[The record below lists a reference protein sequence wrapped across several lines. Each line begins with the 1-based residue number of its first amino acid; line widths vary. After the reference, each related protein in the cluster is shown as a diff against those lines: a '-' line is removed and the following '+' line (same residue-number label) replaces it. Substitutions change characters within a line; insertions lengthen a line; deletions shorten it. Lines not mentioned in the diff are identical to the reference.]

1 MKRSPLVVAGA
12 CVAALALLLTARAG
26 GAEEVSYAAHL
37 KAKSPAV
44 VSLRCNLKVRI
55 AFNGRNIEMDRRVE
69 TCGTV
74 VDPSGLVLVSNLN
87 LGGDSGGVIRRLL
100 SRAPGASFSAD
111 PVDLKVTVEGGEEK
125 ELDAVLVARDSVLGL
140 AFVQVLDLKDRRL
153 ASVDLSVGAKAPAPS
168 PEVRVRPGQTL
179 FGVTRHSRAW
189 DQAPLLAFLYPS
201 RRVEKPRPMWGLS
214 GEFNEMG
221 MPIFDSSGAPVGVL
235 VAQGGAEDGEEDG
248 GFSMGSLGAFLLPL
262 DAVVRSLE
270 AAKKRVPEA
279 IAKAA
284 EKPEGA
290 AMDGAAMD
298 DAAMDDAPMDG
309 GMPEEPPGN
318 VPPK

>member
-1 MKRSPLVVAGA
+1 MRRAPLVVAGA
-12 CVAALALLLTARAG
+12 CTAALALLLSARAG

-37 KAKSPAV
+37 KEKSPTV

-153 ASVDLSVGAKAPAPS
+153 ASVDLSAGGKAPATA
-168 PEVRVRPGQTL
+168 PEVRPGQTL

-201 RRVEKPRPMWGLS
+201 RRVEKPRPMWGLT
-214 GEFNEMG
+214 GEFNEVG
-221 MPIFDSSGAPVGVL
+221 MPIFDSSGTPVGVL
-235 VAQGGAEDGEEDG
+235 VAQGGADDGEEDG

-279 IAKAA
+279 IQKAT
-284 EKPEGA
+284 EKPE
-290 AMDGAAMD
+290 GAAMD

-309 GMPEEPPGN
+309 GMPEEPPKDA
-318 VPPK
+318 PPR